1 MAYGDG
7 EVDTTLRESWHV
19 FCERVKEAGDL
30 IFEDAVPTD
39 SQERALGF
47 QYLTR
52 MLGHGLERMIEHTD
66 VLHPNLWRYMSP
78 TNKWGGDNPDA
89 LYLVAPLDGSR
100 TYRIVGRRGTAHYH
114 VFSTQRR
121 WEDVADGE
129 SAEAARMTNFDLET
143 EWDGSFELW
152 IGPEEHSGN
161 WLRTTPD
168 TYRVLVRQF
177 FYDWEHEE
185 PMTARIELVD
195 DAGPPVPMTAERM
208 SEGLQAASEFL
219 HTNAGFWA
227 RWQEPNRE
235 QLNQFVDLQER
246 IKFTGGVPGGIGFSC
261 SFEVQPDEV
270 LLIEVTPPHC
280 HFWNMELGTYWMMTH
295 DYRHRLCS
303 WNGHQATLEEDGSVR
318 IVVAHRDPGLSN
330 WLDTGGH
337 VYGHIGMRWIMAD
350 SAPLPTTRLVKL
362 ADLDTVVPPNSRR
375 IDAEGRREQL
385 RRRKIGIDRRFRA

>member
-7 EVDTTLRESWHV
+7 EVDTTLRESWHA

-121 WEDVADGE
+121 WEDVAEGE
-129 SAEAARMTNFDLET
+129 SAEVAR
-143 EWDGSFELW
+143 
-152 IGPEEHSGN
+152 
-161 WLRTTPD
+161 
-168 TYRVLVRQF
+168 
-177 FYDWEHEE
+177 
-185 PMTARIELVD
+185 
-195 DAGPPVPMTAERM
+195 
-208 SEGLQAASEFL
+208 
-219 HTNAGFWA
+219 
-227 RWQEPNRE
+227 
-235 QLNQFVDLQER
+235 
-246 IKFTGGVPGGIGFSC
+246 
-261 SFEVQPDEV
+261 
-270 LLIEVTPPHC
+270 
-280 HFWNMELGTYWMMTH
+280 
-295 DYRHRLCS
+295 
-303 WNGHQATLEEDGSVR
+303 
-318 IVVAHRDPGLSN
+318 
-330 WLDTGGH
+330 
-337 VYGHIGMRWIMAD
+337 MRWIMAD
-350 SAPLPTTRLVKL
+350 SAPLPRTRLVKL
-362 ADLDTVVPPNSRR
+362 ADLDTVVPPNARR
-375 IDAEGRREQL
+375 INAEGRREQL